1 MRALL
6 VVLVACSAPSRSQPP
21 AQPKPLA
28 PADVGLPDEP
38 IRDVSMASPAYVP
51 RPGPSG
57 YLRNE
62 ECPPD
67 HRGCWVEQ
75 EVTDEHVR
83 VRWRCR
89 GSSSSFVGGRA
100 LRRLTS
106 KLEIGDGG
114 IEPRE
119 ARRALL
125 RADRAIHRCFDL
137 DGIVQHAELHFT
149 IHQGRAIDLEASGCV
164 REALKRVDLPIEP
177 SFTPVH
183 WTFDYAI
190 DDPAAV
196 PRLQC

>member
-1 MRALL
+1 
-6 VVLVACSAPSRSQPP
+6 
-21 AQPKPLA
+21 
-28 PADVGLPDEP
+28 
-38 IRDVSMASPAYVP
+38 MASPDYIP
-51 RPGPSG
+51 RTAPSG
-57 YLRNE
+57 YFRNE

-75 EVTDEHVR
+75 EVTTEAVR

-89 GSSSSFVGGRA
+89 GSSSSFVSGRA

-106 KLEIGDGG
+106 KLEVGEGG
-114 IEPRE
+114 IDPRV
-119 ARRALL
+119 ARRALVL
-125 RADRAIHRCFDL
+125 ADNEVRRCFDL
-137 DGIVQHAELHFT
+137 DGIVQHVELRFT
-149 IHQGRAIDLEASGCV
+149 IHQGRAIDLDASACI
-164 REALKRVDLPIEP
+164 REALERVDLPIEP

>member
-1 MRALL
+1 
-6 VVLVACSAPSRSQPP
+6 
-21 AQPKPLA
+21 
-28 PADVGLPDEP
+28 
-38 IRDVSMASPAYVP
+38 MASPAYVP

-75 EVTDEHVR
+75 EVTTEAVR
-83 VRWRCR
+83 IRWRCR
-89 GSSSSFVGGRA
+89 GSSSSFVGGHA
-100 LRRLTS
+100 LRHLAG
-106 KLEIGDGG
+106 KLEVGEGG
-114 IEPRE
+114 IDPRV
-119 ARRALL
+119 ARRALVL
-125 RADRAIHRCFDL
+125 ADNEIRRCFDL
-137 DGIVQHAELHFT
+137 DGIAQHVELRFT
-149 IHQGRAIDLEASGCV
+149 IHQGRTIDLDASTCI
-164 REALKRVDLPIEP
+164 REALERVDLPIEP